1 MCNVLF
7 IDLFLEM
14 SQKFLT
20 KNKRLKEKSLR
31 VVFLLQVFAIM
42 IVVCIVY
49 QYPREGSA
57 IMKNCRAFIIMF
69 LFIFFANPAFA
80 GDLDIQHY
88 FDEGNTYFNEGQ
100 YKKAIESYSR
110 LIAIY
115 PDFIQGYYNRGLAY
129 YKAGKYDEAV
139 ADYSR
144 VISSPADANAELY
157 NNRAIAYLKKGD
169 YENAVKDYSTV
180 ISINPR
186 LPDAY
191 HNRGIAYAN
200 NGKYDEAIEDY
211 NRVISMKPKDLN
223 VYLSRGVAYTKKA
236 VADFR
241 RACDAGS
248 ELACDNLKQLSR

>member
-1 MCNVLF
+1 MPEVPVGFFAAGVCYNNMVLASNAWGKGVEIMKYYKAFIFMVLF
-7 IDLFLEM
+7 IFLAH
-14 SQKFLT
+14 T
-20 KNKRLKEKSLR
+20 
-31 VVFLLQVFAIM
+31 
-42 IVVCIVY
+42 
-49 QYPREGSA
+49 
-57 IMKNCRAFIIMF
+57 
-69 LFIFFANPAFA
+69 AFA
-80 GDLDIQHY
+80 GDLDVQHY
-88 FDEGNTYFNEGQ
+88 FDEGNAYFNEGQ

-129 YKAGKYDEAV
+129 YKSGKYDEAV
-139 ADYSR
+139 ADYSK

-157 NNRAIAYLKKGD
+157 SNRAIAYLKKGD

-186 LPDAY
+186 LPEAY

-200 NGKYDEAIEDY
+200 TGKYDEAIEDY

-236 VADFR
+236 MADFR
-241 RACDAGS
+241 KACDEGNQ
-248 ELACDNLKQLSR
+248 LACDNLKQLSK

>member
-1 MCNVLF
+1 M
-7 IDLFLEM
+7 
-14 SQKFLT
+14 
-20 KNKRLKEKSLR
+20 
-31 VVFLLQVFAIM
+31 
-42 IVVCIVY
+42 
-49 QYPREGSA
+49 
-57 IMKNCRAFIIMF
+57 
-69 LFIFFANPAFA
+69 
-80 GDLDIQHY
+80 
-88 FDEGNTYFNEGQ
+88 
-100 YKKAIESYSR
+100 

-144 VISSPADANAELY
+144 VISSTPDANAELY

-180 ISINPR
+180 ISMNPR
-186 LPDAY
+186 LPEAY

-200 NGKYDEAIEDY
+200 IGKYDEAIEDY

-236 VADFR
+236 MADFR

-248 ELACDNLKQLSR
+248 QLACDNLKQLSK